1 MGWLSTL
8 GKIGAGVAA
17 PFTGG
22 LSTLAIP
29 AIDALGSL
37 GKVAGGAA
45 KGSADQRMNEGQI
58 ALGYGNQA
66 LTGARDQ
73 YGANLAG
80 SQAQFNADLAGSNAQ
95 FGAGMQGAQFGREG
109 QDRERKAAILSSLL
123 GGMQDLKHTPGN
135 PKIAAAMGSSTG
147 GARPSALTGNK
158 EALMALLAQP
168 QIQAP
173 SYTAPQPFQAPTPYQ
188 MPTLPGMPEAGGME
202 NALGGIGLGS
212 SILGA
217 LGGLF
222 GNEQQQGAAPNT
234 TVGRAAYAPGGFG
247 GSSGIT
253 AYRPQS
259 PQMLLPSRRVTGL
272 G

>member
-1 MGWLSTL
+1 
-8 GKIGAGVAA
+8 
-17 PFTGG
+17 
-22 LSTLAIP
+22 
-29 AIDALGSL
+29 
-37 GKVAGGAA
+37 
-45 KGSADQRMNEGQI
+45 
-58 ALGYGNQA
+58 
-66 LTGARDQ
+66 
-73 YGANLAG
+73 
-80 SQAQFNADLAGSNAQ
+80 
-95 FGAGMQGAQFGREG
+95 
-109 QDRERKAAILSSLL
+109 
-123 GGMQDLKHTPGN
+123 
-135 PKIAAAMGSSTG
+135 
-147 GARPSALTGNK
+147 
-158 EALMALLAQP
+158 
-168 QIQAP
+168 
-173 SYTAPQPFQAPTPYQ
+173 
-188 MPTLPGMPEAGGME
+188 ME